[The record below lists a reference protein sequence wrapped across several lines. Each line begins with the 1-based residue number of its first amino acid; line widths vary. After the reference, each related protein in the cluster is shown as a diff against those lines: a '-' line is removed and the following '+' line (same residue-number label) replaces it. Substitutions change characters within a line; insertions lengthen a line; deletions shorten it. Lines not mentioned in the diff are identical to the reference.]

1 MPFGLTLI
9 IARKQKILKWQINF
23 QLNRKNPFKV
33 ETKGGKIS
41 LQSKNKTQTR
51 KVKIY
56 SRKAAIELYRKKLSA
71 IEMLINASESN
82 IAHEF
87 SMAIE
92 TRLNL

>member
-9 IARKQKILKWQINF
+9 IARKQKILRCQINF

-33 ETKGGKIS
+33 ETKRGKFFS
-41 LQSKNKTQTR
+41 AKQKQNANR

-56 SRKAAIELYRKKLSA
+56 SRKAAIELFRKKLSA
-71 IEMLINASESN
+71 IEMLINASERN

-87 SMAIE
+87 STAIE